1 MDRGA
6 WQATIHESQRV
17 RHDLVTNT
25 QMHMHKLLTV
35 HSHEKNNNNYSLFEI
50 ISEVLYF
57 LDFGIMM
64 LWFYEDDDLC
74 GLC

>member
-6 WQATIHESQRV
+6 WQAIIHGLQRV

-25 QMHMHKLLTV
+25 HMHMHKLLTV
-35 HSHEKNNNNYSLFEI
+35 HSHEKKNYSLFEI

-57 LDFGIMM
+57 LDF
-64 LWFYEDDDLC
+64 WHNTVV
-74 GLC
+74 

>member
-1 MDRGA
+1 
-6 WQATIHESQRV
+6 
-17 RHDLVTNT
+17 
-25 QMHMHKLLTV
+25 MHKLLTV
-35 HSHEKNNNNYSLFEI
+35 YSHEKNNNNYSLFEI

-64 LWFYEDDDLC
+64 LWFYDDDDLC